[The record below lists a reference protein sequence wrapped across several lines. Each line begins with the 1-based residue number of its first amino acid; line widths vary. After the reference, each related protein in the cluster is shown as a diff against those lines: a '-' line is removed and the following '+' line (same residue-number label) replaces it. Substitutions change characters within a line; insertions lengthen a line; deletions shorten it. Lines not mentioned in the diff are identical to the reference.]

1 MKYLNVFGKIQ
12 TIGIEF
18 EDYFTQHEIF
28 FKKGKLFRKKCKN
41 PKIISI
47 THSFAKNAK
56 NNIYIVRIL
65 TLNIS
70 AKILWEECVER
81 GIVWVGK
88 REEIYFPL

>member
-1 MKYLNVFGKIQ
+1 MK
-12 TIGIEF
+12 
-18 EDYFTQHEIF
+18 F
-28 FKKGKLFRKKCKN
+28 FLKKGNYSEKKCKN

-70 AKILWEECVER
+70 TKILWEECVER